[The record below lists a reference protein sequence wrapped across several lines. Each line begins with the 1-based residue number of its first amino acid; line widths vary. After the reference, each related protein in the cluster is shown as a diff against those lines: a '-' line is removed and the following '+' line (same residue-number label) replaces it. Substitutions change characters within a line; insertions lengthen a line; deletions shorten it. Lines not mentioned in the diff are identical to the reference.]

1 MVLEGLALQLVRFL
15 CNGFYVLVWIGE
27 GNLMVV
33 FLFMSLYCF
42 IAKTAVTGRPKR
54 GESQKASREEAH
66 SLETACS
73 GAGGIGSSGGKFFCV
88 AVFMCLCG
96 LERET

>member
-1 MVLEGLALQLVRFL
+1 MNWRRKLDG
-15 CNGFYVLVWIGE
+15 GFS
-27 GNLMVV
+27 
-33 FLFMSLYCF
+33 FFFFFMSLYCF

-73 GAGGIGSSGGKFFCV
+73 GAGGIGSSGGKFLCV
-88 AVFMCLCG
+88 AVFIYVLVWIGEGNLMVIFLF
-96 LERET
+96 LYHFIL